1 MLTNIND
8 RPNIQN
14 WASLVRNTLSNLG
27 FFNVWIAQG
36 VGDVNIF
43 LSVIK
48 QRLSDTFVQNWHER
62 LNESS
67 RASNYRHIC
76 NFRFQ
81 PYLDTLTLK
90 QFRVAMSKL
99 KVSSHRLLIE
109 SGR

>member
-1 MLTNIND
+1 MLTDIND

-27 FFNVWIAQG
+27 VFNVWIAQG

-62 LNESS
+62 
-67 RASNYRHIC
+67 
-76 NFRFQ
+76 
-81 PYLDTLTLK
+81 
-90 QFRVAMSKL
+90 
-99 KVSSHRLLIE
+99 
-109 SGR
+109 

>member
-1 MLTNIND
+1 MYI
-8 RPNIQN
+8 
-14 WASLVRNTLSNLG
+14 
-27 FFNVWIAQG
+27 F
-36 VGDVNIF
+36 F

-48 QRLSDTFVQNWHER
+48 QRLKDTFVQNWHER

-67 RASNYRHIC
+67 RASFYRPIC

-99 KVSSHRLLIE
+99 RVSSHRLLIE
-109 SGR
+109 SGRWNKPHPIPRNERLCQICNKLEDEHHFLLECSLFTD